1 MDSRIVAIAT
11 VFCILFAFANA
22 DYECNYQPTED
33 VTRVHLRGPRVQ
45 KRSTTFDQPFRAF
58 VHYDSSFTSELNITA
73 QQRVK
78 AVINKLTDFL
88 QSVVKVRRTP
98 SPILLNRDC
107 NDGSFFPTNDEVRPC
122 FDLCSPTTTCG
133 PAIVPSDHLLRCHQC
148 YKQSSL
154 CNITLTDGAGVSDAD
169 YIIYITS
176 VTTNCGGSTLAFA
189 NFCEMEDDFDRPI
202 AGYINYCPNSI
213 TSDRSDDFIF
223 DVTKHEFLH
232 AMGFSASG
240 YRWFRDEN
248 GDPRSP
254 RDEFGFLLQN
264 VASNNTVKTVTY
276 TDWETR
282 NGFVNKTVSLIVTP
296 KVVEEGRRHFN
307 CSTLEGV
314 QLEDQGGAGT
324 GSSHWEKRIVE
335 SEGMTGVISTHPK
348 FSRLTYALLEDSG
361 WYKMNYSFAEQ
372 LVWGRGDGC
381 GYVTGSC
388 GGYIKSQKLKR
399 EPIAPFCDYL
409 MRPEDTTE
417 SSFGCTIDR
426 SAVSFCNLEER
437 VNITIV
443 CNLEEKVNIT
453 IPAIYQYFDSGENFN
468 SSNAMLESIGG
479 PTLSNFCPYQ
489 TGALYCNDVKNA
501 AIFGIYVS
509 FFKHVLF
516 ADYMH
521 CNQYRI

>member
-1 MDSRIVAIAT
+1 
-11 VFCILFAFANA
+11 
-22 DYECNYQPTED
+22 
-33 VTRVHLRGPRVQ
+33 
-45 KRSTTFDQPFRAF
+45 
-58 VHYDSSFTSELNITA
+58 
-73 QQRVK
+73 
-78 AVINKLTDFL
+78 
-88 QSVVKVRRTP
+88 
-98 SPILLNRDC
+98 
-107 NDGSFFPTNDEVRPC
+107 
-122 FDLCSPTTTCG
+122 
-133 PAIVPSDHLLRCHQC
+133 
-148 YKQSSL
+148 L

-437 VNITIV
+437 VNITIGFNYAAQEYGPNSRCIEHDGV
-443 CNLEEKVNIT
+443 WTASSDAMGSFTPSFAQTAGCYEYFCSNSQVNIIVLNQT
-453 IPAIYQYFDSGENFN
+453 YTCSSPGQVINVNQTTNGVTYTGTLVCPSCVQICYDDFVNCPEAAVLYNN
-468 SSNAMLESIGG
+468 SVVLSSSVSSYGFSNLLVMVQLMMI
-479 PTLSNFCPYQ
+479 TVLIL
-489 TGALYCNDVKNA
+489 LY
-501 AIFGIYVS
+501 
-509 FFKHVLF
+509 L
-516 ADYMH
+516 
-521 CNQYRI
+521 

>member
-1 MDSRIVAIAT
+1 
-11 VFCILFAFANA
+11 
-22 DYECNYQPTED
+22 
-33 VTRVHLRGPRVQ
+33 
-45 KRSTTFDQPFRAF
+45 
-58 VHYDSSFTSELNITA
+58 
-73 QQRVK
+73 
-78 AVINKLTDFL
+78 
-88 QSVVKVRRTP
+88 
-98 SPILLNRDC
+98 
-107 NDGSFFPTNDEVRPC
+107 
-122 FDLCSPTTTCG
+122 
-133 PAIVPSDHLLRCHQC
+133 
-148 YKQSSL
+148 L

-409 MRPEDTTE
+409 TRPEDTTK
-417 SSFGCTIDR
+417 SS
-426 SAVSFCNLEER
+426 
-437 VNITIV
+437 
-443 CNLEEKVNIT
+443 
-453 IPAIYQYFDSGENFN
+453 Y
-468 SSNAMLESIGG
+468 
-479 PTLSNFCPYQ
+479 
-489 TGALYCNDVKNA
+489 A
-501 AIFGIYVS
+501 ARRY
-509 FFKHVLF
+509 
-516 ADYMH
+516 
-521 CNQYRI
+521 N